1 MSAAQATVHDA
12 QDPAPRDPARGRLLG
27 LVRRLID
34 FGRDLMTAMQGRET
48 PDTPPLAIVR
58 RFGSL
63 DVARIIA
70 RITRGLMI
78 AAALEQR
85 LLRPA
90 PPMAPRPPPAGPRPN
105 REPKPRPERQPR
117 PATPDPDA
125 ELLGALPSAREIAA
139 RIRNRPAGAVI
150 VEICRDL
157 GITMEHPLWPEIR
170 DAIRYH
176 GGNLWIMLRNV
187 IRPYDEAVEQALP
200 PEDIPHFDDM
210 IAIFERPP

>member
-1 MSAAQATVHDA
+1 MSAAQATIQHA
-12 QDPAPRDPARGRLLG
+12 EDPVPRDPARGRLLG

-48 PDTPPLAIVR
+48 PDAPPVAITR

-63 DVARIIA
+63 NVALIIA

-90 PPMAPRPPPAGPRPN
+90 PPMAPRPPPAGPRPDRKPN
-105 REPKPRPERQPR
+105 PRPERQSR
-117 PATPDPDA
+117 PPSPDPDA

-139 RIRNRPAGAVI
+139 RIRNRRTGAVI

-157 GITMEHPLWPEIR
+157 GISMRHPLWPEIR

-176 GGNLWIMLRNV
+176 GGNLGIMLRNV
-187 IRPYDEAVEQALP
+187 IRPYNEAVEQALP
-200 PEDIPHFDDM
+200 PEDIPNFDGM
-210 IAIFERPP
+210 MAILERPP